1 MHHKGLLSFVFSV
14 YTKKQIPLLAM
25 NPKGPSSFVFSYYT
39 KRQSHLLQWTP
50 KDVTPLCPV
59 ITPRSK
65 FHFLQWTPKDVT
77 PLCPMIQPSR
87 PSLENFYNQ
96 ESVSWK
102 AFCKNEGEEENRITQ
117 VFAQWTF
124 LDKASVWTKTLR
136 KMLRISML
144 KFVPWS
150 HIYSHLM
157 ALDETMLNVV
167 TFGNFFSKPVTL
179 KNYDFWQFSSKPVT
193 LKSCDSW

>member
-1 MHHKGLLSFVFSV
+1 
-14 YTKKQIPLLAM
+14 M
-25 NPKGPSSFVFSYYT
+25 NPKGPSSFVFSDYK

-65 FHFLQWTPKDVT
+65 LHFLQWTPKDVT
-77 PLCPMIQPSR
+77 SLCPVIQQSR

-102 AFCKNEGEEENRITQ
+102 AFWKNGGEEENRIAQ
-117 VFAQWTF
+117 VFARWNF
-124 LDKASVWTKTLR
+124 LDKANVEQKLLERYWE
-136 KMLRISML
+136 IGCF
-144 KFVPWS
+144 KFMPWS

-157 ALDETMLNVV
+157 APEEAMLKVV
-167 TFGNFFSKPVTL
+167 TFGNFFKTS
-179 KNYDFWQFSSKPVT
+179 
-193 LKSCDSW
+193 